1 MNIKNFEEV
10 VEATELIKSHGNYVL
25 RKFASSGNYVIID
38 KIGDFVVLERD
49 AAEAICSFIW
59 GDLAPPEKLN

>member
-10 VEATELIKSHGNYVL
+10 IEATEFIESHGNYVL

-38 KIGDFVVLERD
+38 KIGDFVVLDRD
-49 AAEAICSFIW
+49 AAESICSAIW
-59 GDLAPPEKLN
+59 GDLTPLEKLN

>member
-10 VEATELIKSHGNYVL
+10 VESTDFVESVGNYVL

-38 KIGDFVVLERD
+38 KLGDFIVLEQD
-49 AAEAICSFIW
+49 AAESICSFIW
-59 GDLAPPEKLN
+59 EDLAPTEKLN